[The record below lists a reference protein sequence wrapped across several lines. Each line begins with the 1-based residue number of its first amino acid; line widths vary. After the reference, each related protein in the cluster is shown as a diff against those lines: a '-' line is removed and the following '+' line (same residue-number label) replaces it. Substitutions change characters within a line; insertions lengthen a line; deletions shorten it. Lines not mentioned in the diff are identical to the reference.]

1 MPKAPS
7 TTSSFAAQVPQPL
20 KRNQACHQCR
30 RRKLKCD
37 AKRPACSTC
46 IRSHAHAVSHA
57 PPGTQ
62 TQLPPEPECT
72 FDDVVDPPVLTEMSK
87 TQKLESRIQ
96 ELESLLLEKDFKST
110 TSSPPPSMQDNLGN
124 DMDILASA
132 LTQSPAFDIPVM
144 ATPSD
149 DSPKSAT
156 GLEMIWA
163 NYPPGIPNVE
173 LLRHLVEVFF
183 VFHPHAKR
191 IIHYPSFMAALSL
204 SPNHPKFPIAPVLH
218 AICAL
223 GALYTAAVTS
233 PPLPD
238 FSAESPDEI
247 FTHRQRLREG
257 RPDSFAEQQAKYAR
271 DTADEIEAVG
281 DRLLEVMQAR
291 TILTW
296 FYWSHSRW
304 LEVFIS
310 SAHCLRTAVPLGLN
324 VCPPFHSITH
334 SHRPASILSPA
345 PTVIDDETRRNLFWL
360 AYCTERLHGCSNG
373 WAMSM
378 DDQDVSQLLPVRG
391 DHFEKGVLVT
401 PHHRQWAQT
410 RDVIVVHPEDQT
422 DSFVLWVKGTMI
434 ISRAK
439 TFNTRFRSKF
449 HFGDASVM
457 SPHTEP
463 NNPLEPVDPRGSP
476 AFTEIDS
483 IATTFRS
490 TFPAHLRNPI
500 SNNVVDQ
507 HLYVAC
513 LMPLVATIILHDPHA
528 EVRRSGCVSAL
539 RIVTAARSILDLAYE
554 VCSTSFDVTL
564 LDPFCSFCWFLAGRV
579 LIRFL
584 QAALDVNNTEQVS
597 TLRAELEF
605 LQSAIMR
612 IGQRVPLAL
621 RYGKMLGDLI
631 TKRCGPVDP
640 TQTAHTPL
648 TFPRA
653 ASVQDDDVDIWFEQP
668 GHSLHESLGMQSVPS
683 YMTVGNPHSQKTIMA
698 APSMAAALAAS
709 LPAPTAAPAPAAP
722 VYEAIPA
729 SMAKVID
736 IEAEISLQVV
746 QLDGMVVSKI
756 LKHSRDATSGTVHGL
771 LLGLDLDG
779 TLEVSN
785 SFALPHHVSDED
797 EKSAKSSARYQASML
812 RSLREVQADDSV
824 VGFYQAINLG
834 AFFNQSLVEI
844 QALHQDKLR
853 HGGIVV
859 VHDVSLTAR
868 GNASFRAFRLT
879 SAFLDA
885 YKKSNFSTTSLVNHR
900 LTFSAILEEIPLQVR
915 VNPLLGS
922 FLNTLTKSSPST
934 LPEASPD
941 AARTS
946 VVPPAFAA
954 LDLRASGLTRNLE
967 QIIETVDSYRNEE
980 GNVAF
985 LQRQIARERA
995 KAENYMAKRK
1005 EENLARAAQDL
1016 APLPEEDVTR
1026 LFKIPPEPSRLES
1039 MLLLG
1044 QIDAYAKK
1052 VVYL

>member
-20 KRNQACHQCR
+20 KRNQPR
-30 RRKLKCD
+30 RPVISVAD
-37 AKRPACSTC
+37 ANSNAT
-46 IRSHAHAVSHA
+46 RSDLLAQHVSA
-57 PPGTQ
+57 PMPMPY
-62 TQLPPEPECT
+62 LMHLPEPKPSCPPSQNAPLT
-72 FDDVVDPPVLTEMSK
+72 MVRDPFSALDRVLTGVAVVDPPVLTEMSK

-110 TSSPPPSMQDNLGN
+110 TSSPPPSMQDNMGN

-281 DRLLEVMQAR
+281 DRLLEVMQGSWVGISAAHFGLLSAAR

-334 SHRPASILSPA
+334 SVRLPCLVFFWTLEPPSFSIGRRPFSPRHQQLSTTKRGGTCSGWPIAQNDCTGVATGGRCRWMTRMYHSCSLCAGTTSRKACLSRLIIDSGRRRVMSSSCILRIRLIRKSP
-345 PTVIDDETRRNLFWL
+345 PRSFF
-360 AYCTERLHGCSNG
+360 
-373 WAMSM
+373 
-378 DDQDVSQLLPVRG
+378 LL
-391 DHFEKGVLVT
+391 VLIAT
-401 PHHRQWAQT
+401 
-410 RDVIVVHPEDQT
+410 
-422 DSFVLWVKGTMI
+422 SFVLWVKGTMI

-683 YMTVGNPHSQKTIMA
+683 YMTVG
-698 APSMAAALAAS
+698 
-709 LPAPTAAPAPAAP
+709 
-722 VYEAIPA
+722 
-729 SMAKVID
+729 
-736 IEAEISLQVV
+736 
-746 QLDGMVVSKI
+746 
-756 LKHSRDATSGTVHGL
+756 
-771 LLGLDLDG
+771 
-779 TLEVSN
+779 
-785 SFALPHHVSDED
+785 
-797 EKSAKSSARYQASML
+797 
-812 RSLREVQADDSV
+812 
-824 VGFYQAINLG
+824 
-834 AFFNQSLVEI
+834 
-844 QALHQDKLR
+844 
-853 HGGIVV
+853 
-859 VHDVSLTAR
+859 
-868 GNASFRAFRLT
+868 
-879 SAFLDA
+879 
-885 YKKSNFSTTSLVNHR
+885 
-900 LTFSAILEEIPLQVR
+900 
-915 VNPLLGS
+915 
-922 FLNTLTKSSPST
+922 
-934 LPEASPD
+934 
-941 AARTS
+941 
-946 VVPPAFAA
+946 
-954 LDLRASGLTRNLE
+954 
-967 QIIETVDSYRNEE
+967 
-980 GNVAF
+980 
-985 LQRQIARERA
+985 
-995 KAENYMAKRK
+995 
-1005 EENLARAAQDL
+1005 
-1016 APLPEEDVTR
+1016 
-1026 LFKIPPEPSRLES
+1026 
-1039 MLLLG
+1039 
-1044 QIDAYAKK
+1044 
-1052 VVYL
+1052 